1 MDPFGS
7 GIASAR
13 PQGDTDN
20 HRYITALHEAMIPN
34 WTSRDF
40 SKFVDACRAI
50 VDEIAGKENIGDGK
64 NQLVRCETLYQQT
77 LYLWERIWPE
87 VDGMGEEHGLEDGNA
102 SQSPAPQENGGT
114 GGPSGTNGTGPGN
127 DKRDAI
133 EIQDDGEEDVNSP
146 YGGTGLGAV
155 AAANQTV

>member
-1 MDPFGS
+1 MDPFSS
-7 GIASAR
+7 GIGSTR
-13 PQGDTDN
+13 PGGTDG
-20 HRYITALHEAMIPN
+20 RYITALHDSMIPN

-50 VDEIAGKENIGDGK
+50 VDEIASKESIGDGK
-64 NQLVRCETLYQQT
+64 NQLLRCETLYQQT

-87 VDGMGEEHGLEDGNA
+87 VDGMGEEHGLEEDNA
-102 SQSPAPQENGGT
+102 SQSPAQQESSAAA
-114 GGPSGTNGTGPGN
+114 GPSNTNGTGPGN

-133 EIQDDGEEDVNSP
+133 EIQDDAEEDVDSP

-155 AAANQTV
+155 AAANQSV

>member
-7 GIASAR
+7 GIASTR
-13 PQGDTDN
+13 PNGDTDN
-20 HRYITALHEAMIPN
+20 RYITALHDAMIPN

-64 NQLVRCETLYQQT
+64 NQLARCETLYQQS

-87 VDGMGEEHGLEDGNA
+87 VDGMGQPHGLEDDDA
-102 SQSPAPQENGGT
+102 SESVAQPDNSAT
-114 GGPSGTNGTGPGN
+114 AGPSGTNGTGPGTN
-127 DKRDAI
+127 KRDTVEI
-133 EIQDDGEEDVNSP
+133 EGDGDNDLDSP

-155 AAANQTV
+155 AAANQSV